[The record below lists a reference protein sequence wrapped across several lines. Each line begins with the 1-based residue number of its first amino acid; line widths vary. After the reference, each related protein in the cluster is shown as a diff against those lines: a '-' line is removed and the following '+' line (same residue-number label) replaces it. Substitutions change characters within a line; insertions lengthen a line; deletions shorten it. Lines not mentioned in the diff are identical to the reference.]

1 MLVVRSLRSLT
12 RAIGYVGLTIVT
24 LNACGQQ
31 QQGPTLAGER
41 QSQSM
46 RSESES
52 LTARPLAAAR
62 TSEDG
67 GDIQAAVRIEV
78 FSKQIEPLTLQRGG
92 SVKVTVPLSDSISTA
107 GRVRSIEF
115 QSSSEALRT
124 SAVAGRTLNLVVA
137 EDASEGRYS
146 GRVVIRLD
154 NGSEASQPVSVT
166 VIP

>member
-1 MLVVRSLRSLT
+1 MQVVRSLLHIAYTSGFL
-12 RAIGYVGLTIVT
+12 GLSASA
-24 LNACGQQ
+24 LNACGRQ
-31 QQGPTLAGER
+31 QQGPSLASER
-41 QSQSM
+41 PSQSA
-46 RSESES
+46 RSESEA

-62 TSEDG
+62 SSDEG
-67 GDIQAAVRIEV
+67 NNLQAAVRIEV

-92 SVKVTVPLSDSISTA
+92 SVKVSVPLSDSISEA